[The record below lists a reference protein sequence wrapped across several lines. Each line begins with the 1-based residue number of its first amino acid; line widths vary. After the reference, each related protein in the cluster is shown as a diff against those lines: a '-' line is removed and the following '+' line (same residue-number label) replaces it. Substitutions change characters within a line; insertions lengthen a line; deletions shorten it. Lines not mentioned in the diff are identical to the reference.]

1 MKKKKKKL
9 IAEIELAL
17 MEEGVKNNK
26 TEKRAK

>member
-1 MKKKKKKL
+1 MKKKKKL